1 MNRDYIVLQV
11 RLGSTRLPGK
21 LLYKL
26 SGITIF
32 DHIIKRLLSV
42 KLPKGIIVATT
53 RNTID
58 KIIDIIKKYQIE
70 FFVGPEED
78 VLKRYA
84 LAVKKFKINNV
95 IRATGDNPLVCID
108 YIDRAVKLHYRENAD
123 LTTFPDLPYGT
134 GIEVVKSSALL
145 MADREAKDLFEREHI
160 TQYVYHHP
168 EKFKIVKAIPEERF
182 RLPELRLT
190 VDTIDDFKFME
201 EIYNALWRGRPI
213 SLEEVI
219 EYLKGKNMLK
229 RSGSE
234 PR

>member
-26 SGITIF
+26 CGITIF
-32 DHIIKRLLSV
+32 EHIINRLLSV
-42 KLPKGIIVATT
+42 KLTKGIIVATT

-58 KIIDIIKKYQIE
+58 KIIDIIRKYQIE

-84 LAVKKFKINNV
+84 LVVKKFKINNV
-95 IRATGDNPLVCID
+95 IRATGDNPLVCIE

-123 LTTFPDLPYGT
+123 LTTFPELPYGT

-168 EKFKIVKAIPEERF
+168 EKFKIIKAIPEERF

-213 SLEEVI
+213 ALEEVI

-229 RSGSE
+229 KSGPES
-234 PR
+234 P